1 MPRRPRVVPSSN
13 IGPVSTDE
21 CVIRFTGIGVDRIP
35 PLQGPNLK
43 DSTDIGAFGRGGP
56 SPGEPVLP
64 AVPGGFTLDDFV
76 IDHDEQAV
84 TCPAGHTR
92 PITPTRTVTLG
103 KLCTGCPLRA
113 KCTTAK
119 TGRSMTIHQHEGLLR
134 AARAQGRTPEFKQA
148 YPTRSNVE
156 TDRRPR
162 RHPERAPD
170 QAAPPGCRGEQRLAA
185 YPSRRVEPAHPA
197 QTRPHPPR
205 RGLGLGLSGLS
216 QARPATR
223 RPVLTPIQPHGTL
236 NTGEEGELVVHPA
249 RDRTPPLDGLLRGP
263 PRRHPTMTVNQTL
276 GSPAAS

>member
-185 YPSRRVEPAHPA
+185 YYDSDTWDDHGSGSGRIMGVGSRLFVVDG
-197 QTRPHPPR
+197 RP
-205 RGLGLGLSGLS
+205 GQWLGGFAARWTKRSGVGVG
-216 QARPATR
+216 A
-223 RPVLTPIQPHGTL
+223 
-236 NTGEEGELVVHPA
+236 
-249 RDRTPPLDGLLRGP
+249 
-263 PRRHPTMTVNQTL
+263 
-276 GSPAAS
+276 GSW